1 MDEHSGAIA
10 ADCSTAAKLGAWMSL
25 IARSQCAGASRL
37 RSLRTLTHL
46 PSRRC
51 RSQNRCGDA
60 RRSPRA
66 ALPFHRRPTPIHRL
80 HRVRERPRRVV
91 LAQLPRP
98 RRLRPPHLSRHPRR
112 SHDPLRLR
120 MRARHRT
127 STRARNRARPKTPRR
142 RRNHAS
148 PRRRDLHRRRPQR
161 NARRHRQHPPR
172 NRCRRSCAKRRRPA
186 SPSRAT
192 SRAQPTARRA
202 RSASSAGWSA
212 TCRRS
217 IASERSTISC

>member
-1 MDEHSGAIA
+1 
-10 ADCSTAAKLGAWMSL
+10 MSL
-25 IARSQCAGASRL
+25 IARSQCEGASRL

-46 PSRRC
+46 PSRRR
-51 RSQNRCGDA
+51 RSQNRSGDA

-66 ALPFHRRPTPIHRL
+66 ALPFHRRRTPTHLRL

-91 LAQLPRP
+91 FARLPR
-98 RRLRPPHLSRHPRR
+98 RRCLRPQHLSRHPRR

-120 MRARHRT
+120 IRARHRT
-127 STRARNRARPKTPRR
+127 STRARRRARPKLPRR

-148 PRRRDLHRRRPQR
+148 PRRRDPHRRRSQR
-161 NARRHRQHPPR
+161 NARRHRQHPPPS
-172 NRCRRSCAKRRRPA
+172 RCRRSCEKRHRLA
-186 SPSRAT
+186 SLSRAT

>member
-1 MDEHSGAIA
+1 
-10 ADCSTAAKLGAWMSL
+10 MSL
-25 IARSQCAGASRL
+25 IARSQCEGASRL

-46 PSRRC
+46 PSRR
-51 RSQNRCGDA
+51 RSRNRSGDA

-66 ALPFHRRPTPIHRL
+66 ALPLRRRPMPIYRL
-80 HRVRERPRRVV
+80 HRVRARPRRVV
-91 LAQLPRP
+91 LARLPRP
-98 RRLRPPHLSRHPRR
+98 LRLRPQNRSRHPRR

-120 MRARHRT
+120 IRARHRT
-127 STRARNRARPKTPRR
+127 STRARRRARPKLPRR

-148 PRRRDLHRRRPQR
+148 PRRRDPHRRRSQR
-161 NARRHRQHPPR
+161 NARRHRQHPPP
-172 NRCRRSCAKRRRPA
+172 NRCRRSCERRRRLA